1 MPRTIAG
8 EDATGTQ
15 RTIRT
20 DTSGNLIGAVID
32 TTTVDV
38 TIANGQTTSG
48 EAALSNGQTLVG
60 VFLPASLTST
70 TMTFTTATAA
80 GGTFVPVYD
89 VGGAAAYSITVGTS
103 RYVPVDP
110 RVFAGI
116 RYLKAVGGSTE
127 SGSRTITLVVRN
139 V

>member
-1 MPRTIAG
+1 MKGLLSRMVA
-8 EDATGTQ
+8 A
-15 RTIRT
+15 
-20 DTSGNLIGAVID
+20 A
-32 TTTVDV
+32 TTVDV

-60 VFLPASLTST
+60 VILPAALTST
-70 TMTFTTATAA
+70 SMTFTAATAA

-127 SGSRTITLVVRN
+127 GGSRTITLVVRN